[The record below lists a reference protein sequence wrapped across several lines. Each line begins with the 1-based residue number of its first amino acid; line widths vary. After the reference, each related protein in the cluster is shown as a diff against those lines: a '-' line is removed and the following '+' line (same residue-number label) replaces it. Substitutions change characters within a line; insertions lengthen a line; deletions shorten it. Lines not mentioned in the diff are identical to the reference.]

1 MEFNRSPWNRTHFDR
16 PAVSIPNALY
26 LPMPLYPGSEKFPA
40 RIYNA
45 SFEMVAEIDEYL
57 SLEWT
62 RRLRVPGTVRMKLP
76 LTAEGSDQVVLG
88 YWMGI
93 RRGGAMRLAR
103 IESKSISSDPSS
115 LDDDVWEIYA
125 SGANGLLST
134 RIAYVGVSSG
144 TGYDTVPP
152 GVTKAETA
160 IRHFVNGNCIAATD
174 TDRNFPDLHLESD
187 GAKGSLVEFSA
198 RLKYLTE
205 DIESILLQSPNL
217 GYEIIFDETTGY
229 LNLHFWEGNDYTDS
243 VVFSIDLGNIATY
256 AYSQDNSM
264 MRNYAYV
271 GDSKFAED
279 RVFVGV
285 PAASPPSGYSRR
297 ETFVDGSDCITT
309 DELTQRGNETL
320 VDLGESVSAQ
330 FSIFRDASITYMTR
344 EDAGDIDLGD
354 IITAVYPQV
363 AIVSARIL
371 EIKESYGID
380 GATDDV
386 TVTIGNQRP
395 DLIRYLKLNE
405 KKNSVRRRA

>member
-1 MEFNRSPWNRTHFDR
+1 MGEFNRSPWNRTHFDR
-16 PAVSIPNALY
+16 AAVTVPNALY
-26 LPMPLYPGSEKFPA
+26 LPLPLYPGSEKFPA

-62 RRLRVPGTVRMKLP
+62 RRLRSPGTVRMKLP
-76 LTAEGSDQVVLG
+76 LTAEGSDQIILG
-88 YWMGI
+88 YWLGI

-125 SGANGLLST
+125 SGASGLLST

-144 TGYDTVPP
+144 TGYDTVSTP
-152 GVTKAETA
+152 TKAETA
-160 IRHFVNGNCIAATD
+160 IRHFVNGNCIAATN
-174 TDRNFPDLHLESD
+174 TDRNFPDLQLETD
-187 GAKGSLVEFSA
+187 GTKGSEVDFSA
-198 RLKYLTE
+198 RLQYLTE
-205 DIESILLQSPNL
+205 AIESTLLQSPNL
-217 GYEIIFDETTGY
+217 GYEIIFDEATGK

-256 AYSQDNSM
+256 AYSQDNSK

-285 PAASPPSGYSRR
+285 PATSAPTGYDRR

-386 TVTIGNQRP
+386 QVTIGNQRP
-395 DLIRYLKLNE
+395 DLIQYLKLNE